1 MTLCLTTVSA
11 LKTDA
16 ARDIARRSPGAIGPM
31 KQLGG
36 RRWSATEVS
45 IDRTA
50 QAELEEFLAVEA
62 AAGET
67 DWALTSTGPRRKR
80 LLISDMDS
88 TIIGQECLDELADFA
103 GLKAEVSAITEKA
116 MRGELDFEAA
126 LTTRVA
132 MLRGLPLSALDDC
145 HASRIT
151 LNPGARILVATMR
164 ANGARCVLVSGGFGF
179 FTSKVSASA
188 GFDADRANTLIHD
201 GDTLTG
207 EVGRPILGR
216 EAKLTALLEETALR
230 GLSASDAIAIGDG
243 ANDLAMI
250 QAAGLGVAFK
260 AKPVVAAETRA
271 RIEFTDLSAAL
282 FFQGYAEDEF
292 VDPDISPLSRLDR
305 HE

>member
-11 LKTDA
+11 RKTDA
-16 ARDIARRSPGAIGPM
+16 AQDIARRSPGAIGPM

-50 QAELEEFLAVEA
+50 LAELEEFLSVEA
-62 AAGET
+62 VSGET
-67 DWALTSTGPRRKR
+67 DWALTTAGPRRKR
-80 LLISDMDS
+80 LLISDMDF

-103 GLKAEVSAITEKA
+103 GLKAEVSEITERA
-116 MRGELDFEAA
+116 MRGELDFESA

-132 MLRGLPLSALDDC
+132 MLRGLPLSALDAC
-145 HASRIT
+145 HATRIT
-151 LNPGARILVATMR
+151 LNPGARTLVATMR

-188 GFDADRANTLIHD
+188 GFDADRANVLLHD
-201 GDTLTG
+201 GAALTG
-207 EVGRPILGR
+207 EVGRPILGK
-216 EAKLTALLEETALR
+216 EAKLTALLEEAASR

-250 QAAGLGVAFK
+250 RAAGLGVAFK

-271 RIEFTDLSAAL
+271 RIAFTDLSAAL
-282 FFQGYAEDEF
+282 FFQGYSEEEF
-292 VDPDISPLSRLDR
+292 LDPDINIRPAISF
-305 HE
+305 

>member
-1 MTLCLTTVSA
+1 MTLCLTTVSS

-36 RRWSATEVS
+36 RRWSATEAI

-50 QAELEEFLAVEA
+50 LTELEEFLNVEA

-67 DWALTSTGPRRKR
+67 DWALTSTSYRRKR

-132 MLRGLPLSALDDC
+132 MLRGLPLSALEAC

-151 LNPGARILVATMR
+151 LNPGARTLVATMR

-188 GFDADRANTLIHD
+188 GFDADRANTLIDD
-201 GDTLTG
+201 GTSLTG
-207 EVGRPILGR
+207 EVARPILGR
-216 EAKLTALLEETALR
+216 EAKLTALLEETAAR

-250 QAAGLGVAFK
+250 RAAGLGVAFK

-271 RIEFTDLSAAL
+271 RIAFTDLSAAL

-292 VDPDISPLSRLDR
+292 VDPDTSQSISS
-305 HE
+305 